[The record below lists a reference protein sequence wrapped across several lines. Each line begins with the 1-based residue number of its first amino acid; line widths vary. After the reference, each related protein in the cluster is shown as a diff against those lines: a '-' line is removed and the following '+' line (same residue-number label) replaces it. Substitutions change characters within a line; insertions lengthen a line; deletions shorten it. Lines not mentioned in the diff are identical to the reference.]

1 MLTIFPKTLALLC
14 LLGMVL
20 STSVDPLV
28 CVHMT
33 PENNPILSKAM
44 YKDLIKVLDWDIGQ
58 RELMDELT
66 KENNYLMQCLLVNG
80 FHYGNIIECTGEKY
94 LKVIQVYTAE
104 FFKIKS
110 NFQSAISGV
119 VASKGYDE
127 HDYLPV
133 LNQFKKDLMDN
144 LNNNEDPDIALS
156 KFERAVTSTDNDDE
170 DFHSDHGDDHGEHIV
185 EDSHD
190 EHRER
195 RLGGTSHA
203 VVHEI
208 DEPDFEEE
216 EEDFESSP
224 EFKQMYEQLQN
235 NYLIYVSLKKI
246 VKGYILTTIRCV
258 QEFAEKSE
266 VMIPADENI
275 RLFNK
280 TLLEETFPESEMI
293 RVFEERKELESEMKE
308 IVNNNSKSFNS
319 DMAKQGKYNHLVALH
334 IANGNIGLN
343 DVDLTQSPEKIFK
356 DSLLPKM
363 GKNYLDRGDD
373 PLL

>member
-1 MLTIFPKTLALLC
+1 MLTILHKTLTLLF
-14 LLGMVL
+14 LITTTL

-44 YKDLIKVLDWDIGQ
+44 YKNLIQVLDWDIGQ
-58 RELMDELT
+58 REMMEELT
-66 KENNYLMQCLLVNG
+66 KENNYLMQCLLLNG
-80 FHYGNIIECTGEKY
+80 FHYGNLLECTGEKY

-110 NFQSAISGV
+110 NFQTAIAGV

-133 LNQFKKDLMDN
+133 MNQFKKDLMDT
-144 LNNNEDPDIALS
+144 LNDNQDPDLALS
-156 KFERAVTSTDNDDE
+156 KFEQAITSTDQE
-170 DFHSDHGDDHGEHIV
+170 DFEDNHDHSEEHSDHG
-185 EDSHD
+185 
-190 EHRER
+190 HRER
-195 RLGGTSHA
+195 RLGASPP
-203 VVHEI
+203 VKVLDEV
-208 DEPDFEEE
+208 EPDFSEE

-246 VKGYILTTIRCV
+246 VKGFILTTIRCI

-280 TLLEETFPESEMI
+280 TLLDETFPESEMT
-293 RVFEERKELESEMKE
+293 RVFEERKELESEMGELVK
-308 IVNNNSKSFNS
+308 NQSKSFNS
-319 DMAKQGKYNHLVALH
+319 DMAKQGKYNNLVALH
-334 IANGNIGLN
+334 LANGNISSEE
-343 DVDLTQSPEKIFK
+343 VDLTQTPEQIFK
-356 DSLLPKM
+356 NSLLPRF
-363 GKNYLDRGDD
+363 GKEYLENSDLS
-373 PLL
+373 LL